1 MMEAK
6 PEAHVPS
13 KDVFEDDN
21 RGDKSLLDCDEDGL
35 TCVSIRGEIV
45 QAFDA
50 SLALVNTS

>member
-21 RGDKSLLDCDEDGL
+21 RRVKSLLDWDEDGL